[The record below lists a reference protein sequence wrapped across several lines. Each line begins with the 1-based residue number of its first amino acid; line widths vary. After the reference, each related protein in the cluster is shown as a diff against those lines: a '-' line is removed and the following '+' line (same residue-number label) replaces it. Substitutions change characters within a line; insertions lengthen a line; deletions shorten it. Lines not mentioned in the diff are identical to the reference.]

1 MIVISPTH
9 TWLIQALEECTDS
22 FSVSSPYVGSY
33 LLKVVSKL
41 DSKVALTLLTRTTLA
56 DFASNASDLDTV
68 RALASRAGGVLSLS
82 SLHAKVYVVGRKRA
96 LITSANSTFS
106 GMHRNRECGFEV
118 RKRREVNA
126 LSAFIRTGFGSSPMP
141 QRWTVD
147 DLDELRLPVER
158 LRALIPRLATL
169 RGQGVEALFRINL
182 PRRQYRELIHG
193 FSGWLQL
200 TLEGISRIPSGDF
213 TMNEVMAACEG
224 LAAERF
230 PENRHVREKLRQQMQ
245 RLRDL
250 GLVLFLGNGRYERLA
265 VATR

>member
-1 MIVISPTH
+1 MIVISPSH
-9 TWLIQALEECTDS
+9 TWLTRALEKGTDS

-33 LLKVVSKL
+33 LSKIVSQL
-41 DSKVALTLLTRTTLA
+41 DSNVSLTLLTRTTLA
-56 DFASNASDLDTV
+56 DFASNASDLDAV
-68 RALASRAGGVLSLS
+68 RAVAHRAGSVLSLS
-82 SLHAKVYVVGRKRA
+82 SLHAKVYVAGRKRA

-118 RKRREVNA
+118 TKRSDVDA
-126 LSAFIRTGFGSSPMP
+126 LNAFIRTGFGSSPMP
-141 QRWTVD
+141 QPWTVA
-147 DLDELRLPVER
+147 DLDELRIPVER
-158 LRALIPRLATL
+158 LRAVIPRVATL
-169 RGQGVEALFRINL
+169 RGHGVEALLRIKL
-182 PRRQYRELIHG
+182 PRRQYHELIHG

-200 TLEGISRIPSGDF
+200 TLEGISRIAAHAF
-213 TMNEVMAACEG
+213 TMNDVMVACAP

-265 VATR
+265 VAT

>member
-9 TWLIQALEECTDS
+9 PWLVRAIEECTES
-22 FSVSSPYVGSY
+22 FSVASPYVGSY
-33 LLKVVSKL
+33 FSKIVSQL

-56 DFASNASDLDTV
+56 DFASNASDLDAV
-68 RALASRAGGVLSLS
+68 RAVASRAGSVLSLS

-118 RKRREVNA
+118 TKRSDVDA

-158 LRALIPRLATL
+158 LRSVIPRVATL
-169 RGQGVEALFRINL
+169 RGHGVEALLRIKL
-182 PRRQYRELIHG
+182 PRRQYHELIHG

-200 TLEGISRIPSGDF
+200 TLEGISRIPSDDF
-213 TMNEVMAACEG
+213 TMNEVMAACAP
-224 LAAERF
+224 LAARRF

-265 VATR
+265 VPT

>member
-9 TWLIQALEECTDS
+9 TWLMRALENCTDS

-33 LLKVVSKL
+33 LSKIVSDL

-56 DFASNASDLDTV
+56 DFASNASDLDAV
-68 RALASRAGGVLSLS
+68 RDVASRAGGVLSLS
-82 SLHAKVYVVGRKRA
+82 SLHAKVYVVGKKRA

-118 RKRREVNA
+118 TKRTDVAA
-126 LSAFIRTGFGSSPMP
+126 LNVFIRTGFGSSPIP

-147 DLDELRLPVER
+147 DLDELRLPVQQ
-158 LRALIPRLATL
+158 LRAAIPRVATL
-169 RGQGVEALFRINL
+169 RGQGIEALVRIKL
-182 PRRQYRELIHG
+182 PQRQYRELIHG

-200 TLEGISRIPSGDF
+200 TLEGISRIPSDNF
-213 TMNEVMAACEG
+213 TMNEVMVSCAP
-224 LAAERF
+224 LAAARF
-230 PENRHVREKLRQQMQ
+230 PENRHVREKLRQQLQ

-265 VATR
+265 VQT